1 MLSKCAIDV
10 QKGTMAVWWRWDLIT
25 MVKNEFFFFFFLN
38 NLLWV
43 EIGTC

>member
-10 QKGTMAVWWRWDLIT
+10 QKGTMAMWWRWDLIT
-25 MVKNEFFFFFFLN
+25 MVKNEFFFFFLN